1 MAKVQMGWLLAG
13 LIAMSV
19 AGVGEAKKKSSSH
32 HAASSKSSSK
42 SHGKS
47 SSKSS
52 HKSSKSSRKSSRST
66 RAPSHRAATVSRS
79 KALMGQV
86 ELPALSYT
94 VDRSGPAGGEH
105 PKRRD
110 SVIVNY
116 TLTLPDGK
124 VIDKSDAPVTFPLAR
139 LIPAWQIL
147 VPMMRPGD
155 AWTFYVPSEYG
166 YGPQAMGEMPANAFL
181 IFKVE
186 LVGIAPPTPATN
198 TPPAGK

>member
-1 MAKVQMGWLLAG
+1 
-13 LIAMSV
+13 
-19 AGVGEAKKKSSSH
+19 
-32 HAASSKSSSK
+32 
-42 SHGKS
+42 
-47 SSKSS
+47 
-52 HKSSKSSRKSSRST
+52 
-66 RAPSHRAATVSRS
+66 
-79 KALMGQV
+79 MGQV
-86 ELPALSYT
+86 KLPELSYT
-94 VDRSGPAGGEH
+94 VDRSGPVDGEH

-110 SVIVNY
+110 SVTVNY

-186 LVGIAPPTPATN
+186 LIAIAPAALPATTATT
-198 TPPAGK
+198 TPPPK